1 MARLMQNKYDMA
13 GGKSERSETSVQ
25 RGFAARR
32 SFCDSEIHFVPAT
45 FVFVQNG
52 KFSSIFSKFQEGIAA
67 PAAKCIIT
75 KGGKTYQTGFQSPSP
90 L

>member
-1 MARLMQNKYDMA
+1 MLLRLFIEA
-13 GGKSERSETSVQ
+13 GGGEASPEQSVCL
-25 RGFAARR
+25 R
-32 SFCDSEIHFVPAT
+32 FCENVLTRMFPHPEIHFVPAT

-75 KGGKTYQTGFQSPSP
+75 KGGKTYHPGFQSPSP